1 MRTPTAKRALKPTTL
16 RAAGILAMGSA
27 ILTLPMFALSLQ
39 LEGRH
44 DGIART
50 LQIIMQCTGTVIFM
64 VLTVSLRCFL
74 GRNCAF
80 ERANAII
87 LCLILL
93 NIAYAVASCAGLLI
107 PGVEEQL
114 QAVIP
119 ALVILLG
126 IAQAG
131 LGMRL
136 FALDDDLGGM
146 KRPYCWL
153 NIVTGV
159 CLVSLLLIPVGVIA
173 SAIADV
179 MLATIFLREGRRPA
193 PSQDADEHPDP

>member
-1 MRTPTAKRALKPTTL
+1 M
-16 RAAGILAMGSA
+16 LAMASA
-27 ILTLPMFALSLQ
+27 VLTLPMFLYSMQ

-44 DGIART
+44 DESART
-50 LQIIMQCTGTVIFM
+50 VQLLLQGGGTSIF
-64 VLTVSLRCFL
+64 VALIATLRGFL

-80 ERANAII
+80 RKGDAII
-87 LCLILL
+87 LALILL
-93 NIAYAVASCAGLLI
+93 NLLYAAASSAPLFI
-107 PGVEEQL
+107 PEMGERL
-114 QAVIP
+114 QPVLA

-136 FALDDDLGGM
+136 FALDNDLGGM

-159 CLVSLLLIPVGVIA
+159 CLASLLLIPLGIVTSAVG
-173 SAIADV
+173 DV
-179 MLATIFLREGRRPA
+179 MLATIFLQEAGRLSP
-193 PSQDADEHPDP
+193 PPETDEH

>member
-1 MRTPTAKRALKPTTL
+1 MLTPMVKRPVKPGAL
-16 RAAGILAMGSA
+16 RAAGVLAMFSA
-27 ILTLPMFALSLQ
+27 ILTLPMFVLSMQ

-44 DGIART
+44 DEIART
-50 LQIIMQCTGTVIFM
+50 MQIIMQGAGTAIFM
-64 VLTVSLRCFL
+64 AVTISLRCFL

-80 ERANAII
+80 GRANAII
-87 LCLILL
+87 LCLVLL
-93 NIAYAVASCAGLLI
+93 NLVYGAASCAGILI
-107 PGVEEQL
+107 TGVEERL
-114 QAVIP
+114 QAIVP

-136 FALDDDLGGM
+136 FALDNDLGGM

-153 NIVTGV
+153 NIVTGI
-159 CLVSLLLIPVGVIA
+159 CLASLLLIPVGVIV

-179 MLATIFLREGRRPA
+179 MLATIFLREARRPA
-193 PSQDADEHPDP
+193 LSRDADIP